1 MSLCRVRNLEE
12 KEVRMTPRFLSS
24 LLLLLSL
31 TLPPFPVHSFAEEGM
46 IVDGAGYTL
55 HDSESIKGHNE
66 QAVEKDPVCDSS
78 KRPKII
84 TVEPDE
90 AKPGET
96 ITIKGEQFGTKD
108 CFRGVAFSAA
118 GSAKIDYRYVNETT
132 IEATVPDV
140 RPGMSFIDVVASG
153 GNARSKA
160 FLVQAK

>member
-1 MSLCRVRNLEE
+1 MA
-12 KEVRMTPRFLSS
+12 PRFLSS
-24 LLLLLSL
+24 LLLFLLL
-31 TLPPFPVHSFAEEGM
+31 TPPLFPVHAFAEEGM

-55 HDSESIKGHNE
+55 HDAESIKGHNE
-66 QAVEKDPVCDSS
+66 QTVEKDPVCDSS

-84 TVEPDE
+84 KVEPDE

-118 GSAKIDYRYVNETT
+118 GPTKIDYTYVNDTT
-132 IEATVPDV
+132 IQATVPDV
-140 RPGMSFIDVVASG
+140 GPGMSFIDVVASG
-153 GNARSKA
+153 GTARSKV

>member
-1 MSLCRVRNLEE
+1 MA
-12 KEVRMTPRFLSS
+12 PHFLSS

-55 HDSESIKGHNE
+55 HDAESIKGHNE

-84 TVEPDE
+84 KVEPDE

-96 ITIKGEQFGTKD
+96 ITINGEQFGTKD

-118 GSAKIDYRYVNETT
+118 GPTKINYTYLNDTT
-132 IEATVPDV
+132 IKATVPDV
-140 RPGMSFIDVVASG
+140 GPGMSFIDVVSSG